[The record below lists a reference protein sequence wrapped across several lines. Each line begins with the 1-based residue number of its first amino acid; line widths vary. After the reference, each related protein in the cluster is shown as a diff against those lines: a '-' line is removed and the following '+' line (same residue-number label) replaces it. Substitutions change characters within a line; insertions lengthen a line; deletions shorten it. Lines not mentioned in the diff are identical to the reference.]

1 MRYGLWESEVLP
13 NSFPEFLSKK
23 CPNFSLTFLK
33 THLGQGC
40 LNFSKMSQ
48 LTVALRHHTKQ
59 KQVGPKSNSIL
70 KWIGCIRYQF
80 WLNFFC
86 VIIHIGSKNIVSLK
100 KCWVWNFF
108 FSKNFFCLK
117 KFLAWKIW
125 SEKMFGSRKIIE
137 LGKMFGF
144 VRNLGSQKDWLLKYF
159 QPWPVLTWLDFTCS
173 HLTCPDLIC
182 SDLICSDLT
191 CPDLTSPDLTW
202 SDLPRRNFPD
212 TLPTSWRK
220 KSNQDRSSQ
229 DRASQDRSSQDRS
242 SPDRSSQDRPSHD
255 RSSQYRSS

>member
-40 LNFSKMSQ
+40 LDFSKMSQ
-48 LTVALRHHTKQ
+48 LTVALWQKQ

-70 KWIGCIRYQF
+70 MWIGCIRYQF

-108 FSKNFFCLK
+108 LLQNLFVVWKNFWPEKFGLK
-117 KFLAWKIW
+117 KCL
-125 SEKMFGSRKIIE
+125 SPEK
-137 LGKMFGF
+137 
-144 VRNLGSQKDWLLKYF
+144 LL
-159 QPWPVLTWLDFTCS
+159 S
-173 HLTCPDLIC
+173 
-182 SDLICSDLT
+182 
-191 CPDLTSPDLTW
+191 
-202 SDLPRRNFPD
+202 
-212 TLPTSWRK
+212 
-220 KSNQDRSSQ
+220 
-229 DRASQDRSSQDRS
+229 
-242 SPDRSSQDRPSHD
+242 
-255 RSSQYRSS
+255 